1 MNDNFIIKT
10 TSLEHSHSKGS
21 KTLTNINLQVNKGDI
36 YGFLGPNGAGKTTTL
51 RLLLGLTK
59 IQTGKIEIFGQQFS
73 SNRLDILRKV
83 GSLIENPSLYGH
95 LRANENLEVYREIY
109 GASKARLA
117 EVLKIV
123 GLENTGK
130 KKVKQFSL
138 GMKQRLSVALAL
150 LPSPELLILDEPA
163 NGLDPTGIIELREL
177 VKKLNKEEG
186 MTILMSS
193 HQLSEI
199 EKMVNRIGIISKG
212 EMIFQGSMKELKQL
226 QTKQS
231 KLLIHTSDDETALQI
246 LKANEP
252 ELIEGVISVSYQDE
266 QEIAKMSRAL
276 HEKQL
281 DVYLLHPQ
289 QNNLEQLFM
298 DLTTQHA

>member
-1 MNDNFIIKT
+1 MNDHYVIKT
-10 TSLEHSHSKGS
+10 TGLEHIHTKGI
-21 KTLTNINLQVNKGDI
+21 KTLTDVNISVKKGEI

-59 IQTGKIEIFGQQFS
+59 LQTGKIEIFGKDFGQ
-73 SNRLDILRKV
+73 NRIEILRKV

-95 LRANENLEVYREIY
+95 LTARDNLAVYREVY
-109 GASKARLA
+109 GATKARTA

-123 GLENTGK
+123 GLQDTGN
-130 KKVKQFSL
+130 KKVRQFSL

-150 LPSPELLILDEPA
+150 LPNPELLILDEPA

-193 HQLSEI
+193 HQLAEI
-199 EKMVNRIGIISKG
+199 EKMVSHVGIISKG
-212 EMIFQGSMKELKQL
+212 QIIFQGSLPELGQL
-226 QTKQS
+226 QQKQS
-231 KLLIHTSDDETALQI
+231 RLLIHTSNDQLAMQI
-246 LKANEP
+246 LQAHGPEP
-252 ELIEGVISVSYQDE
+252 SGRAISVNYNSE
-266 QEIAKMSRAL
+266 IEIAAMGRAL

-281 DVYLLHPQ
+281 DIYLLHPQ

>member
-1 MNDNFIIKT
+1 MNSSYIIET
-10 TSLEHSHSKGS
+10 TGLTHAHTKGTKSLN
-21 KTLTNINLQVNKGDI
+21 NINLKVAEGDI

-51 RLLLGLTK
+51 RLLLGLTQ
-59 IQTGKIEIFGQQFS
+59 IQTGKIEIFGKEFS
-73 SNRLDILRKV
+73 SNRIDVLRKV

-95 LRANENLEVYREIY
+95 LRAKENLEVYRELY
-109 GASKARLA
+109 GASKTRLM

-123 GLENTGK
+123 GLENTGN
-130 KKVKQFSL
+130 KKVRQFSL

-150 LPSPELLILDEPA
+150 LPNPELLILDEPA

-212 EMIFQGSMKELKQL
+212 EIIFQGSMSDLNQL
-226 QTKQS
+226 QKKQT
-231 KLLIHTSDDETALQI
+231 KLLIHTSDDR
-246 LKANEP
+246 KAMNVLAAFEP
-252 ELIEGVISVSYQDE
+252 EQFDNAIMVAYQDE

-276 HEKQL
+276 YEQQL
-281 DVYLLHPQ
+281 DIYLLHPQ